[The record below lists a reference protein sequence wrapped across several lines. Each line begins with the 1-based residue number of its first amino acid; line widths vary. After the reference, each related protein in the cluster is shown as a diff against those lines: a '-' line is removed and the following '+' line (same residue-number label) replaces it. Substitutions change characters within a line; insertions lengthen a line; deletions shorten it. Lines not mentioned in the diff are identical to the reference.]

1 MQDKKLSETSGL
13 SCYCFHLSVLSCLF
27 CARKF
32 MVLSL
37 TYFLLWEN
45 FSQDSF
51 LRSFK
56 RAV

>member
-1 MQDKKLSETSGL
+1 MQDKKLSETGGL
-13 SCYCFHLSVLSCLF
+13 SCYCFHLSVLSCLL

-37 TYFLLWEN
+37 TYFHLWEN
-45 FSQDSF
+45 LSQDSF